1 MRETAPRRAFGFWG
15 AHASCVLVV
24 ASRGDELFQSQPTNR
39 HKWTGI
45 LVVAG
50 VSPAK
55 FTLPQEVD
63 HRIDGMV
70 KRLEQIRAEAK
81 AKLKEN
87 A

>member
-1 MRETAPRRAFGFWG
+1 
-15 AHASCVLVV
+15 
-24 ASRGDELFQSQPTNR
+24 
-39 HKWTGI
+39 
-45 LVVAG
+45 VAG